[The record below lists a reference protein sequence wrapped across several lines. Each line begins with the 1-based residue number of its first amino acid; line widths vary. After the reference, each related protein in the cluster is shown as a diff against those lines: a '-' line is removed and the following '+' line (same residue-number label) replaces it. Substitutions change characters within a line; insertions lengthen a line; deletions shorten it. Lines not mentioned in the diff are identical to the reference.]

1 MHTITQMAKKHDKE
15 WKTKMKLCGD
25 EMSGKKKNLTLNTAL
40 HFDVKLMNHEV

>member
-25 EMSGKKKNLTLNTAL
+25 EWEKKNLTLNTAL